1 MCTGKWGEMICCRWK
16 GIGTKRSNPT
26 YRRDF
31 SNRLKI
37 RMKALVI
44 IEKDQNGY
52 GAYTD
57 NLTTVLH
64 GSGASVQEAKDELMA
79 GYQDLLAY
87 YNESGETVPD
97 ELEDLTFEYRYDI
110 SAMFNVFDFLNASKF
125 AEKIG
130 ISPSLMRHYKRG
142 DTYISQKQ
150 AKKIES
156 GLHKIG
162 QEFLSFTL

>member
-1 MCTGKWGEMICCRWK
+1 
-16 GIGTKRSNPT
+16 
-26 YRRDF
+26 
-31 SNRLKI
+31 
-37 RMKALVI
+37 MKALVI

-52 GAYTD
+52 GACTD

-64 GSGASVQEAKDELMA
+64 GSGPSVQAAKEELLA
-79 GYQDLLAY
+79 GYQELLAY
-87 YNESGETVPD
+87 YHDTGNPVPD
-97 ELEDLTFEYRYDI
+97 ELTDLTFEYKYDI
-110 SAMFNVFDFLNASKF
+110 SAMFDVFNFLNASKF

>member
-1 MCTGKWGEMICCRWK
+1 
-16 GIGTKRSNPT
+16 
-26 YRRDF
+26 
-31 SNRLKI
+31 
-37 RMKALVI
+37 MKALVI
-44 IEKDQNGY
+44 IEKDQTGY
-52 GAYTD
+52 AAFTN

-64 GSGASVQEAKDELMA
+64 GSGASVQEAKDELIS
-79 GYQDLLAY
+79 GYQELLDYYVTRGEPIPEELKDL
-87 YNESGETVPD
+87 S
-97 ELEDLTFEYRYDI
+97 FEYKYDI

-125 AEKIG
+125 AAWVG
-130 ISPSLMRHYKRG
+130 ISPSLMRHYKSG

>member
-1 MCTGKWGEMICCRWK
+1 
-16 GIGTKRSNPT
+16 
-26 YRRDF
+26 
-31 SNRLKI
+31 
-37 RMKALVI
+37 MKALVI

-57 NLTTVLH
+57 NLMTVLH

-79 GYQDLLAY
+79 GYRELLAY
-87 YNESGETVPD
+87 YADAGKPVPD
-97 ELEDLTFEYRYDI
+97 ELQDLTFEYKYDI

-125 AEKIG
+125 AERVG

-156 GLHKIG
+156 GLHIIG
-162 QEFLSFTL
+162 QEFMSFTL